1 MRAVVNGPDGKETP
15 VQMGSYGI
23 GPSRLVAALIE
34 ANHDDAGIIWP
45 ESVAPFHIGLANLK
59 VGDTAT
65 DAACGD
71 LYAKLEK
78 AGIDVLYDDRD
89 DRPGAKFAT
98 MDLIGLPHQVIVGP
112 KGLAEGKI
120 EVKNRRTGAKENLS
134 LDEVINRFT
143 A

>member
-1 MRAVVNGPDGKETP
+1 M
-15 VQMGSYGI
+15 
-23 GPSRLVAALIE
+23 
-34 ANHDDAGIIWP
+34 
-45 ESVAPFHIGLANLK
+45 
-59 VGDTAT
+59 
-65 DAACGD
+65 
-71 LYAKLEK
+71 
-78 AGIDVLYDDRD
+78 LYDDRD

-98 MDLIGLPHQVIVGP
+98 LDLIGLPHQVIVGP